1 MIATYSDLNS
11 WMLYICEVK
20 IFRTIRNMSSWSKKQ
35 VHQKLSQISSP
46 AKKMLIF
53 LVDKDWINIIFCK
66 KNIIYVLIDAC
77 IIFIQIFWSSSLHK
91 LWNYLTLRFLSQATS
106 RGLMSHSPSYVS
118 NMDLLQYRF
127 SELITGSNG
136 HKLYRNVIKTSFK
149 FWKRVCLCKIYIV
162 FL

>member
-1 MIATYSDLNS
+1 MIKETGAS
-11 WMLYICEVK
+11 K
-20 IFRTIRNMSSWSKKQ
+20 IVPNIKPCKKD
-35 VHQKLSQISSP
+35 
-46 AKKMLIF
+46 
-53 LVDKDWINIIFCK
+53 VDFPCRQRLDQHYLLQ

>member
-1 MIATYSDLNS
+1 MFMLFFFTYCYTDNEILILPLDFLWQIDLNK
-11 WMLYICEVK
+11 MPLGQLT
-20 IFRTIRNMSSWSKKQ
+20 RP
-35 VHQKLSQISSP
+35 QIQS
-46 AKKMLIF
+46 AYKVLDEIDNVRIQLIS
-53 LVDKDWINIIFCK
+53 LG
-66 KNIIYVLIDAC
+66 YYC

-106 RGLMSHSPSYVS
+106 CGLMSHSPSYVS